1 MKNQN
6 ALNWLLF
13 VLLCLTWGSSFILMK
28 TGLRVLSPYQVAS
41 IRIIGAGII
50 MLPLARKAFREV
62 PKSLIKP
69 VILSGFLG
77 TFIPAFLFCIAGT
90 RVDSALSGILNA
102 LTPIFTV
109 AIGTA
114 FFNLKIGWM
123 KWLGMVLGFAGMLV
137 LLLGGVNTIDTT
149 YLGYAL
155 LILLATVCYGLNV
168 NVVNQYLKDAAPLNI
183 ASIAFTA
190 LIIPTLLILAATGYF
205 TSPEVLTED
214 WNRATLISLF
224 LGVVST
230 AAASVIFYLL
240 MKRAGPVFASMVTYG
255 IPFVA
260 LGWGLLD
267 GETVTYTQ
275 VAGLLVILLGVR
287 IANK

>member
-1 MKNQN
+1 
-6 ALNWLLF
+6 
-13 VLLCLTWGSSFILMK
+13 
-28 TGLRVLSPYQVAS
+28 
-41 IRIIGAGII
+41 
-50 MLPLARKAFREV
+50 
-62 PKSLIKP
+62 
-69 VILSGFLG
+69 
-77 TFIPAFLFCIAGT
+77 
-90 RVDSALSGILNA
+90 
-102 LTPIFTV
+102 
-109 AIGTA
+109 
-114 FFNLKIGWM
+114 M
-123 KWLGMVLGFAGMLV
+123 KWLGMLLGFAGMLV
-137 LLLGGVNTIDTT
+137 LLLGGINTIDTS

-183 ASIAFTA
+183 ANIAFTA
-190 LIIPTLLILAATGYF
+190 LIIPNLLILAATGYF
-205 TSPEVLTED
+205 TSPEVLTEE

-275 VAGLLVILLGVR
+275 VEGLLVILLGVR

>member
-1 MKNQN
+1 MKNQH

-13 VLLCLTWGSSFILMK
+13 ILLCLTWGSSFILMK

-109 AIGTA
+109 AIGKA

-123 KWLGMVLGFAGMLV
+123 KWLGMLLGFAGMLV
-137 LLLGGVNTIDTT
+137 LLLGGINTIDTS

-190 LIIPTLLILAATGYF
+190 LIIPNLLILAATGYF
-205 TSPEVLTED
+205 TSPEVLTEE

>member
-6 ALNWLLF
+6 ALTWFLF
-13 VLLCLTWGSSFILMK
+13 TLLCLTWGSSFILMK
-28 TGLRVLSPYQVAS
+28 NGLKVLSPYQVAS
-41 IRIIGAGII
+41 IRIIAAGII

-62 PKSLIKP
+62 PRSLIKP
-69 VILSGFLG
+69 IVLSGLLG
-77 TFIPAFLFCIAGT
+77 TFLPAFLFCIAGAK
-90 RVDSALSGILNA
+90 VDSSLSGILNA

-109 AIGTA
+109 AIGMA
-114 FFNLKIGWM
+114 FFNLKIGWT
-123 KWLGMVLGFAGMLV
+123 KWVGMLLGFGGMLI
-137 LLLGGVNTIDTT
+137 LLLGGINKIDTT
-149 YLGYAL
+149 YMGYAV
-155 LILLATVCYGLNV
+155 LILLATLCYGLNV
-168 NVVNQYLKDAAPLNI
+168 NVVNQYLKDAAPLQI

-190 LIIPTLLILAATGYF
+190 LIIPSVLILVGTGYF
-205 TSPEVLTED
+205 SETEVYSD
-214 WNRATLISLF
+214 AWNKATLISIF

-230 AAASVIFYLL
+230 AAASVIFYML

-267 GETVTYTQ
+267 GETVTGMQ
-275 VAGLLVILLGVR
+275 VSGLVIILLGVR

>member
-13 VLLCLTWGSSFILMK
+13 ILLCLTWGSSFILMK
-28 TGLRVLSPYQVAS
+28 TGLRVLSPYQLAS

-62 PKSLIKP
+62 PRSLIRP
-69 VILSGFLG
+69 VVLSGFLG

-90 RVDSALSGILNA
+90 RVDSSLSGILNA

-109 AIGTA
+109 AIGTT
-114 FFNLKIGWM
+114 FFKLKIGWM
-123 KWLGMVLGFAGMLV
+123 KWLGMLLGFGGMLV
-137 LLLGGVNTIDTT
+137 LLLGGINMIDTT

-155 LILLATVCYGLNV
+155 LILLATICYGLNV
-168 NVVNQYLKDAAPLNI
+168 NVVNQYLKDAAPLHI
-183 ASIAFTA
+183 ASIAFTT
-190 LIIPTLLILAATGYF
+190 LIIPTLLILAGTGYF
-205 TSPEVLTED
+205 TSPDLFTTA
-214 WNRATLISLF
+214 WNKATQISLF